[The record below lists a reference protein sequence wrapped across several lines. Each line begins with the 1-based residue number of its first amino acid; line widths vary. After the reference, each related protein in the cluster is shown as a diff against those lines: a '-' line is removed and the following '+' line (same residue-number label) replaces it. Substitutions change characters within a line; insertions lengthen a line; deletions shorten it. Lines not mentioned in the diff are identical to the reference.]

1 MVALLGET
9 CTPLELEAR
18 IVEGDKQY
26 KAWRSQSFIALP
38 SVERWTRFLLP
49 DLPSDVVKQHAAEL
63 QNLWS
68 ESRGLKK
75 VPKETISTLKELDKR
90 GYLLGTISHTSPKY
104 LAASGVLP
112 LFKTIIYASEFGR
125 RKPHPAPFLEAAR
138 RVGVL
143 PHECAYVGDRPSR
156 DVIGA
161 REAGFGMAIQ
171 LSLSSE
177 TPEVEPCPMWPDAIM
192 QSLDELLDLF
202 PAIKPVSDANLTSK
216 AEPLLYDVALSTMW
230 WNRPAM
236 SADEFCSKGRAL
248 GFARFELNHQVPP
261 EVLEQIDL
269 NHYHIG
275 SLHDPCPAIIPAKTL
290 EKTDQVI
297 TSLDETLR
305 EHAVAGVKNTIQ
317 EAYNLGARHVV
328 IHPGR
333 IPGDH
338 SMDDQLRVLY
348 RSGLKGTEQYE
359 ELRQRV
365 MADRAERCKPHLKP
379 LIKSLYDIVAFA
391 EGKSLTLGLE
401 NRYHYYELPIY
412 DELEVLLNEFQQ
424 PWVGWHLDLGHIQT
438 LSQLGL
444 TEFDPWLT
452 NFGSRITGVHLH
464 DVRGITDHQA
474 PGTGELDFTKIAA
487 VLPPYCYRT
496 VEVDKSVTFEDM
508 AAGLK
513 LLAKTGCITQLSGG
527 TDA

>member
-1 MVALLGET
+1 ME
-9 CTPLELEAR
+9 
-18 IVEGDKQY
+18 
-26 KAWRSQSFIALP
+26 
-38 SVERWTRFLLP
+38 ERWTRFLLP
-49 DLPSDVVKQHAAEL
+49 DLPTDLVKRNAMQL

-68 ESRGLKK
+68 ESRGSKK
-75 VPKETISTLKELDKR
+75 VPKETVTTLKELDKR
-90 GYLLGTISHTSPKY
+90 GYILGTISHTSPKY
-104 LAASGVLP
+104 LASSGVLP
-112 LFKTIIYASEFGR
+112 LFKVIIHASEFGW
-125 RKPHPAPFLEAAR
+125 RKPHPTPFLEAAR
-138 RVGVL
+138 RCGIM

-156 DVIGA
+156 DVIGT

-177 TPEVEPCPMWPDAIM
+177 APEIEPCPMWPDLILHH
-192 QSLDELLDLF
+192 LDELLDHF
-202 PAIKPVSDANLTSK
+202 PAIENISESSMNPER
-216 AEPLLYDVALSTMW
+216 EPLLYDVALSTMW
-230 WNRPAM
+230 WNRPSMTQMNFAT
-236 SADEFCSKGRAL
+236 KGRAL
-248 GFARFELNHQVPP
+248 GFVRFELNHQVPP
-261 EVLEQIDL
+261 EALAEFNL
-269 NHYHIG
+269 GLYHIG
-275 SLHDPCPAIIPAKTL
+275 SLHDPCPANIPAKTL
-290 EKTDQVI
+290 EKADQVI

-305 EHAVAGVKNTIQ
+305 ERAVDGVKNTIL

-338 SMDDQLRVLY
+338 SLDDQLRVLY
-348 RSGLKGTEQYE
+348 RAGLKGTVQYE
-359 ELRQRV
+359 ELRQSV
-365 MADRAERCKPHLKP
+365 MADRAQRCKPHLKA

-391 EGKSLTLGLE
+391 EGKSLTLGFE

-474 PGTGELDFTKIAA
+474 PGTGELDFAKIAA
-487 VLPPYCYRT
+487 ILPPYCYRT
-496 VEVDKSVTFEDM
+496 VEVDKTVTVEEL

-527 TDA
+527 TNA